1 MPWLRRE
8 VQSRGAAAGGIVKS
22 YPLDRIYEEIAFLGY
37 YLHWG
42 YEELMGMEH
51 RERLRF
57 CREVSRINDQMN
69 QETQGKNIFDVF

>member
-1 MPWLRRE
+1 MRRE
-8 VQSRGAAAGGIVKS
+8 VQGGGASPGGIAKS

-69 QETQGKNIFDVF
+69 QQTQGKNIFDVF

>member
-1 MPWLRRE
+1 M
-8 VQSRGAAAGGIVKS
+8 
-22 YPLDRIYEEIAFLGY
+22 GY
-37 YLHWG
+37 YMHWG
-42 YEELMGMEH
+42 YGELMNMEH

>member
-1 MPWLRRE
+1 MRRE
-8 VQSRGAAAGGIVKS
+8 IQDRGSPFGGIAKS

-42 YEELMGMEH
+42 YEELMAMEH

-57 CREVSRINDQMN
+57 CREVSQINSRMN
-69 QETQGKNIFDVF
+69 EETHGKNIFDVF

>member
-1 MPWLRRE
+1 M
-8 VQSRGAAAGGIVKS
+8 
-22 YPLDRIYEEIAFLGY
+22 GY

-57 CREVSRINDQMN
+57 CREVSSINSKMN

>member
-1 MPWLRRE
+1 M
-8 VQSRGAAAGGIVKS
+8 
-22 YPLDRIYEEIAFLGY
+22 GY

-42 YEELMGMEH
+42 YEELMAMEH

-69 QETQGKNIFDVF
+69 QETQGRKNIFDVF

>member
-1 MPWLRRE
+1 MRRE
-8 VQSRGAAAGGIVKS
+8 VQGGGASPGGIAKN

-69 QETQGKNIFDVF
+69 QQTQGKNIFDVF

>member
-1 MPWLRRE
+1 M
-8 VQSRGAAAGGIVKS
+8 
-22 YPLDRIYEEIAFLGY
+22 GY

-42 YEELMGMEH
+42 YEELMAMEH

-69 QETQGKNIFDVF
+69 QDPQGKKNIFDVF